1 MAANE
6 YPQLYTC
13 SHGEAEQRGET
24 ELWEKSFR
32 ENVACARAIEKAIR
46 DCAGDGDDIKPG
58 CAKSVLDEYGLKRTC
73 FVLAHSVRELGPLV
87 KAGEETEQWSRQF
100 DYSRDRN
107 FGRYYRA
114 DTALAYLE
122 AFIGQVQDAYQALGL
137 PGKEQCD
144 SAAWDNS
151 LVGRVLVLSPNVL
164 RENYWSA
171 ENMLWLA
178 EGGFG
183 TAENARGRAVYAVN
197 LHDGERTRWNRED
210 FTGVLDERY
219 LPDWAK
225 EKLAALRAPEQKENS
240 GPTMDGIS

>member
-13 SHGEAEQRGET
+13 SHGEAERCGET

-46 DCAGDGDDIKPG
+46 DSAGDGEDIKPG

-87 KAGEETEQWSRQF
+87 KAGEETEQGSRQF
-100 DYSRDRN
+100 DYSRDKN

-122 AFIGQVQDAYQALGL
+122 AFIGQVQEAYQALGL

-144 SAAWDNS
+144 SAAWNRS
-151 LVGRVLVLSPNVL
+151 LVGSVLVLSPNVL

-197 LHDGERTRWNRED
+197 INDGERARWNRED

-225 EKLAALRAPEQKENS
+225 EKLETLRAPEQKES
-240 GPTMDGIS
+240 GGPVMDGIS